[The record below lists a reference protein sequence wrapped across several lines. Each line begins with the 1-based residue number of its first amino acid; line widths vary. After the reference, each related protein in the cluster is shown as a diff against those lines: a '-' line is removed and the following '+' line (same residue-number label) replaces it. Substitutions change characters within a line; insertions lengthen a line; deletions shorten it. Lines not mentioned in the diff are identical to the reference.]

1 MPARLVA
8 SVPSSPPA
16 VALQTLS
23 QQTLNDVSI
32 QLDGARVSP
41 DGTVAANL
49 IVENHSDRTFGFV
62 PLFAEVED
70 ANGNIIRSRVQ
81 FINTED
87 GVAEP
92 GEVLHGQV
100 HMFNRQW
107 NSSGSQNLALVIQE
121 GTTGSR
127 NFRLAF

>member
-1 MPARLVA
+1 VTQRPTQTIAA
-8 SVPSSPPA
+8 TPPA
-16 VALQTLS
+16 EPKTLA

-49 IVENHSDRTFGFV
+49 VVENHSDRNFGFV

-70 ANGNIIRSRVQ
+70 ADGNIVRSRVQ
-81 FINTED
+81 FTNTDD
-87 GVAEP
+87 GIAEP
-92 GEVLHGQV
+92 GEVLHGQI

-127 NFRLAF
+127 NFRLTF